1 MVYSVG
7 VFYAWD
13 FIAIILI
20 TILYYYCPK
29 NIIDKKNEYIQFFLY
44 FLSILFTI
52 FIFIIN
58 ITRSTAFTHMLFKI
72 SFIPLLFIFYSLYKF
87 KNNKKNQNLYFF
99 LLVISI
105 YIVLVFS
112 AMYIGILLSTM

>member
-58 ITRSTAFTHMLFKI
+58 ITRSTTFTHMLFKI